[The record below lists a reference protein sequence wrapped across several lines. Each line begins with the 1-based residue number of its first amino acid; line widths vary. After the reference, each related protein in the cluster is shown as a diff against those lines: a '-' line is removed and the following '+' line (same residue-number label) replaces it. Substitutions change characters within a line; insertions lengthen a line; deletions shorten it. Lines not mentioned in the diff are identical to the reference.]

1 MEAAGLITKKIS
13 VTLKA
18 VHKKFPIEK
27 LSLTI
32 IKSDDD
38 YKIKSKE
45 NVA

>member
-1 MEAAGLITKKIS
+1 MEAAGLITKKTS
-13 VTLKA
+13 VTLRT
-18 VHKKFPIEK
+18 VHKRFPIEK

-32 IKSDDD
+32 MKSDDD